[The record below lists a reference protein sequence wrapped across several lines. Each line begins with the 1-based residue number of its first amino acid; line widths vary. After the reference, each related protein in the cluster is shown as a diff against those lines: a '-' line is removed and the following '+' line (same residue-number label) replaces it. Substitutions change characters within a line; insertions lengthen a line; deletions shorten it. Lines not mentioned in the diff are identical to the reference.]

1 MSFSELVEISVEKGC
16 EQDAGNIQKL
26 YPNLYHELKRLAH
39 SQLRGAWNVQ
49 TMCTTALV
57 NEAYLKLAQYQHT
70 SPKNRSHFFAIA
82 AQAMRQIII
91 NYAETKQAAK
101 RGGGWQQVTLT
112 DFNSLADSNKN
123 HEHKLTMLVK
133 LNDALNEIQTLDESL
148 ASIIEMR
155 FFAGM
160 TELEIADVLG
170 VSDRTVRRSWKRAR
184 ALLTQILEN

>member
-1 MSFSELVEISVEKGC
+1 MSFSELVEITAETGL
-16 EQDAGNIQKL
+16 EHNAGEIQNL
-26 YPNLYHELKRLAH
+26 YPILYAELRRLAH

-57 NEAYLKLAQYQHT
+57 NEAYLKLAQHQQK
-70 SPKNRSHFFAIA
+70 PPANRSHFFAIA

-91 NYAETKQAAK
+91 NYAESKQAAK
-101 RGGGWQQVTLT
+101 RGGGWQQVTL
-112 DFNSLADSNKN
+112 ADVEKN
-123 HEHKLTMLVK
+123 QDHDLTILVK
-133 LNDALNEIQTLDESL
+133 INDALNEIQILDKDL

-160 TELEIADVLG
+160 TEGEIAEVLD

-184 ALLTQILEN
+184 ALLTLMLEN